1 MIALSPWKAGTEPG
15 CASCIFVVADAFN
28 EPRCQIAMELALF
41 GEALTAT
48 ACPRSLQEQ
57 AA

>member
-1 MIALSPWKAGTEPG
+1 MIALSPWKAGTELG
-15 CASCIFVVADAFN
+15 CASCIFVTTDAVG

-48 ACPRSLQEQ
+48 ACPRSIREQ